1 MKNLTSS
8 IFLITVLGL
17 SASCFAPLH
26 ADVGA
31 DEETP
36 PHENFYKQLL
46 LRNGDVINNLDDQMD
61 EQPVSDPQQ
70 AFQMLDLL
78 RHRDTQ
84 ISRDQEQDADQN
96 PAQLEESQ
104 SND

>member
-1 MKNLTSS
+1 MKNLASS

-17 SASCFAPLH
+17 STSCFAPLH

-31 DEETP
+31 DEETSP
-36 PHENFYKQLL
+36 QENFYKKLL

-61 EQPVSDPQQ
+61 DQPVSDPQQ
-70 AFQMLDLL
+70 VFQMLDLL

-84 ISRDQEQDADQN
+84 ISRDQEPDADQN

-104 SND
+104 SSD